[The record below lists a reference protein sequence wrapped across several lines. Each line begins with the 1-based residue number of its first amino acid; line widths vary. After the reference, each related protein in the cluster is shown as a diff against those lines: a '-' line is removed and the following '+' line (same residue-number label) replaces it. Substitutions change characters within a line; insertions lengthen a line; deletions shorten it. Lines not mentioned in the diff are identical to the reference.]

1 MGDSSATQ
9 RWRWPDKSISAIALA
24 FLGTVTFDAF
34 SSRERNISGGHSGC
48 NMVVRALFALC
59 LCATSIDSFGQIATG
74 NELQESLS
82 NGSSDWIDGVVFGY
96 VLGISDMGEG
106 HYWCTPPQATRKQIV
121 AVAKKYIDDHPEKWQ
136 DYGRDLIADSF
147 RIAWPCKK

>member
-82 NGSSDWIDGVVFGY
+82 NGSSDWIDGVVLATYSELVIWERAIIGAR
-96 VLGISDMGEG
+96 
-106 HYWCTPPQATRKQIV
+106 PQATRKQIV

-147 RIAWPCKK
+147 RIVWPCKK